1 MLIEPREMTF
11 PCAPSMEE
19 ENSILTG
26 EHVIIRSA
34 TAEDAESLCSHRMI
48 TSAET
53 YFMSRYPE
61 ECNYD
66 LDAMR
71 ANLRETAEDPKCFM
85 VTAFLEGR
93 VIADLGVSYVRSYLK
108 YCHRAYLGVSIQ
120 QSHCNLGLG
129 GIMLQIAIEQCRRN
143 GFEQLELGTFED
155 NAKALHLYEKHGF
168 QRYGVQPRAFKLKDG
183 TYRDEVIMVKM
194 L

>member
-1 MLIEPREMTF
+1 MLIEPREIAF
-11 PCAPSMEE
+11 PSREQ
-19 ENSILTG
+19 
-26 EHVIIRSA
+26 VVIRSA
-34 TAEDAESLCSHRMI
+34 EAADAESLCIHRTI

-66 LDAMR
+66 MEAMR
-71 ANLRETAEDPKCFM
+71 ANLTEIAKDEKCFM

-93 VIADLGVSYVRSYLK
+93 VIADLGVSYVRNYLK
-108 YCHRAYLGVSIQ
+108 YCHRAYMGISIQ
-120 QSHCNLGLG
+120 QSCCNLGLG
-129 GIMLQIAIEQCRRN
+129 GIMLEIAIEQCRKN

-155 NAKALHLYEKHGF
+155 NARALHLYEKHGF

>member
-11 PCAPSMEE
+11 PS
-19 ENSILTG
+19 G
-26 EHVIIRSA
+26 EHVTIRSA
-34 TAEDAESLCSHRMI
+34 AAEDAESLCAHRTI
-48 TSAET
+48 TLAET

-61 ECNYD
+61 ECIYD
-66 LDAMR
+66 IDVMR
-71 ANLRETAEDPKCFM
+71 ARLTEIAESPKCFM

-120 QSHCNLGLG
+120 QSYCNLGLG
-129 GIMLQIAIEQCRRN
+129 GIMLEIAIEQCRKN

-155 NAKALHLYEKHGF
+155 NARALHLYEKHGF

-183 TYRDEVIMVKM
+183 TYRDEAIMVKM

>member
-1 MLIEPREMTF
+1 VPRWIPGKAVDIMLTEPREMTLR
-11 PCAPSMEE
+11 SGGQV
-19 ENSILTG
+19 T
-26 EHVIIRSA
+26 IRSA
-34 TAEDAESLCSHRMI
+34 VAEDAESLCAHRTI

-66 LDAMR
+66 INVMK
-71 ANLRETAEDPKCFM
+71 ANLTEIAEDPKCFM

-93 VIADLGVSYVRSYLK
+93 VVADLGVSYVRRYLK

-120 QSHCNLGLG
+120 QSCCNLGLG
-129 GIMLQIAIEQCRRN
+129 GIMLEIAIEQSRKN

-155 NAKALHLYEKHGF
+155 NARALHLYEKHGF
-168 QRYGVQPRAFKLKDG
+168 RRYGVQPRAFKLKDG